1 MRKADSVAFLS
12 SKGNFTYFSVGDT
25 TIRFRTSDK
34 LKKYTK
40 VLNWDN
46 GYLVV
51 MADYETLG
59 LTEEY
64 VDITNVLNELYFKTN
79 DFLKPI
85 KKVEIRY
92 E

>member
-1 MRKADSVAFLS
+1 MRKSDSVAFLS
-12 SKGNFTYFSVGDT
+12 SKDNFTYFSVGDT

-40 VLNWDN
+40 VLKWDN

-59 LTEEY
+59 PTEEY

-79 DFLKPI
+79 DFLRPI